1 MVDVSFL
8 SKKGVRRE
16 HAVVETCKGEVSSR
30 EVVQR
35 LRRQV
40 LLRRQGDDEKRQ
52 PRGEMPL
59 FRHSVFSRVPSV
71 AWELRG
77 VAF

>member
-8 SKKGVRRE
+8 SKKGIRRE

-40 LLRRQGDDEKRQ
+40 LLRRQRDDEKR
-52 PRGEMPL
+52 
-59 FRHSVFSRVPSV
+59 
-71 AWELRG
+71 
-77 VAF
+77 